1 MLFKGL
7 KTAAALVNTPP
18 CPISIWKWASSA
30 RNGLRPAA
38 GGFFFDI
45 ARQTNTPIVVS
56 VNVAFGA
63 GAVCNRF
70 GQILEAGG
78 LTTFLT
84 ANRAMVCLN
93 ALVHYYLTRRREKRD
108 AGLA

>member
-1 MLFKGL
+1 M
-7 KTAAALVNTPP
+7 
-18 CPISIWKWASSA
+18 
-30 RNGLRPAA
+30 
-38 GGFFFDI
+38 
-45 ARQTNTPIVVS
+45 VS

-78 LTTFLT
+78 LPTFLT

-93 ALVHYYLTRRREKRD
+93 AFINHRLTRDEAHPLSDRLK
-108 AGLA
+108 G